1 MNTLDEMFVA
11 MGVIVL
17 MFVAFCVVMIARD
30 AIVSIFNYFKAKR
43 EKKLEQ
49 QLFQGGGYNRD
60 TTWGTLDG
68 REIPI
73 RCLEDTHLA
82 NIIAW
87 VSDRPFSYRAELL
100 SVLKKEAKLR
110 KLGQEFL
117 DGAPYPF
124 KDVDG
129 KWKKGVEIK
138 KGIAQYRKIG
148 R

>member
-1 MNTLDEMFVA
+1 MHLLDDMFTALGFITLLFIIA
-11 MGVIVL
+11 CIVML
-17 MFVAFCVVMIARD
+17 VRD
-30 AIVSIFNYFKAKR
+30 GMVLTYNHFKKR
-43 EKKLEQ
+43 RDKACGPLY
-49 QLFQGGGYNRD
+49 GGRYNRD

-73 RCLEDTHLA
+73 RCLDDTHLA

-87 VSDRPFSYRAELL
+87 VKDRPLNYRYELL
-100 SVLKKEAKLR
+100 AVLKKEAKIR
-110 KLGQEFL
+110 KLSQEFL

-124 KDVDG
+124 RDIDG

-138 KGIAQYRKIG
+138 NGTAQYRKIG

>member
-1 MNTLDEMFVA
+1 MEGVDEFFFML
-11 MGVIVL
+11 GCIVL
-17 MFVAFCVVMIARD
+17 MFAIFVVALLVRD
-30 AIVSIFNYFKAKR
+30 GMVLVYNFFKKKR
-43 EKKLEQ
+43 EKKLEKE
-49 QLFQGGGYNRD
+49 LFYGRYNRD

-87 VSDRPFSYRAELL
+87 VTARPFSYRAELL
-100 SVLKKEAKLR
+100 TVLKKEAKIR
-110 KLGQEFL
+110 KLSQEFL

-138 KGIAQYRKIG
+138 NGTAQYRKIG